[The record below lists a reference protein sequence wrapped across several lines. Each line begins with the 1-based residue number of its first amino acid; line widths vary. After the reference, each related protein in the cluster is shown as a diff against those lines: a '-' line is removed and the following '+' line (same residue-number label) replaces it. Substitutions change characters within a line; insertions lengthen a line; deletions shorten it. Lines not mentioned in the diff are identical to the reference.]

1 MYQHYNFDLKE
12 TFNEKD
18 GAGWQASRVIG
29 YWSITHI
36 QQL

>member
-12 TFNEKD
+12 TFNEED

-29 YWSITHI
+29 Y
-36 QQL
+36 